1 MEKSNTQCQAC
12 LGING
17 PSSRSVVEDKIRKE
31 VERCDRL
38 ASFLVIMSMAGIFL
52 FSWYTFQ
59 KISFQIYTIKIFT
72 IASIFQGGTGSGVG
86 SFYTEFI
93 KDNYEVENLINFT

>member
-1 MEKSNTQCQAC
+1 MKNLTHDCQAC
-12 LGING
+12 LGVNG

-38 ASFLVIMSMAGIFL
+38 ASFLVIMSMAGMRLFHWIF
-52 FSWYTFQ
+52 FS
-59 KISFQIYTIKIFT
+59 IQIYTVAIYKAI
-72 IASIFQGGTGSGVG
+72 SIFQGGTGSGVG

-93 KDNYEVENLINFT
+93 KDNYEVTIK